1 MFKNLTEIQKKLIK
15 IIIFGFIIVGL
26 LFLTIWLMRK
36 VTGGKLSY
44 DKIEDK
50 MVSAAEKY
58 YEANEDLLPKEEV
71 SKVEVDAETLAKK
84 GYMQD
89 LNSYTDKNVSCSG
102 KVVVL
107 RNGDNYDYI
116 PKLDCGEDYNTLS
129 LAKKLIDTDLVTESD
144 GLYEIDGEY
153 VYRGEKLNNYVK
165 FAGMNFRV
173 LRITSDN
180 EIRLIQVDNVKQE
193 DWDNR
198 YNAEKKTTAGINDFN
213 VSRIKDN
220 LEEIYNGETFKAKD
234 KAKII
239 PKQLCIGKRY
249 EDDAS
254 KSGYTECDVLT
265 EEYYPLGLI
274 QLNEFLIASID
285 EGCVGIKSRQCTNY
299 NFLAGFN
306 KNYWTLTANKSNT
319 YQVYYI
325 DIMPQIGLA
334 RKPAGIK
341 LVINIS
347 GEINYASGN
356 GTLEEPYVID

>member
-1 MFKNLTEIQKKLIK
+1 MFKNLTEIQKKLFK
-15 IIIFGFIIVGL
+15 FIIFGFIIVGL
-26 LFLTIWLMRK
+26 LFLTLWLIRK
-36 VTGGKLSY
+36 VNGGKLSFS
-44 DKIEDK
+44 KIEDK
-50 MVSAAEKY
+50 MVSAAESY
-58 YEANEDLLPKEEV
+58 YKANEDLLPKGEV
-71 SKVEVDAETLAKK
+71 SKLELDATTLAKE
-84 GYMQD
+84 GYMKD
-89 LNSYTDKNVSCSG
+89 LKSYTDKNVSCTG

-107 RNGDNYDYI
+107 KNGDNYDYI
-116 PKLDCGEDYNTLS
+116 PKLNCGEEYNTIT
-129 LAKKLIDTDLVTESD
+129 LAQKLIDTDIVTESD
-144 GLYEIDGEY
+144 GLYEINGEY
-153 VYRGEKLNNYVK
+153 IYRGEKLNNYVT

-180 EIRLIQVDNVKQE
+180 EIRLIQVENVKQE

-220 LEEIYNGETFKAKD
+220 LEEIYNGETFKEKD

-249 EDDAS
+249 ESDTS
-254 KSGYTECDVLT
+254 KSGDVECSVLT

-285 EGCVGIKSRQCTNY
+285 DGCIGINSRQCTNY

-306 KNYWTLTANKSNT
+306 KNYWTLTASSANT
-319 YQVYYI
+319 YQAYYI
-325 DIMPQIGLA
+325 DIMPQVALA

-347 GEINYASGN
+347 GETNYISGN
-356 GTLEEPYVID
+356 GTLEDPYVID